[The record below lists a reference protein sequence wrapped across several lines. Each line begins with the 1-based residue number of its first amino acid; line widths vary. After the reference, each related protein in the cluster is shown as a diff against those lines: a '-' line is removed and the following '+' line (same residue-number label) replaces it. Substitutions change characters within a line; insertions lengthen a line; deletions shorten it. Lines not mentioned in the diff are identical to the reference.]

1 MYIQHKKISIRI
13 LMVMIIAVGFVSC
26 RNYKE
31 LTKVPQPDTKNMVRD
46 AAENSTDT
54 TSLAT
59 IPWKSYFPDAKL
71 QTLIAEGLDHGYNMQ
86 VAMTRIQQAEA
97 GLYMSKSAI
106 LPSVGAAARVD
117 YTRMS

>member
-31 LTKVPQPDTKNMVRD
+31 LAKVPQPDTKNLVRD
-46 AAENSTDT
+46 AVENSTDT

-59 IPWKSYFPDAKL
+59 IPWKSYFPDTKL
-71 QTLIAEGLDHGYNMQ
+71 QTLIGEGLNNGYNMK
-86 VAMTRIQQAEA
+86 VALTRNQQAEA
-97 GLYMSKSAI
+97 VLYMSK
-106 LPSVGAAARVD
+106 
-117 YTRMS
+117 

>member
-46 AAENSTDT
+46 AVENSTDT
-54 TSLAT
+54 TK
-59 IPWKSYFPDAKL
+59 IPNI
-71 QTLIAEGLDHGYNMQ
+71 TNNE
-86 VAMTRIQQAEA
+86 
-97 GLYMSKSAI
+97 
-106 LPSVGAAARVD
+106 
-117 YTRMS
+117 

>member
-46 AAENSTDT
+46 AVENSTDT
-54 TSLAT
+54 TS
-59 IPWKSYFPDAKL
+59 
-71 QTLIAEGLDHGYNMQ
+71 
-86 VAMTRIQQAEA
+86 
-97 GLYMSKSAI
+97 
-106 LPSVGAAARVD
+106 
-117 YTRMS
+117 